1 MTTHPGPIH
10 GGARCCRPRPQ
21 RVGKGFPVSTLVK
34 PPPPSRTRRR
44 PLLPLPCA
52 RRLTHGCLLF
62 FTLLFLA
69 HGVSR
74 TTASSTSRIAPK
86 PPPLRRA
93 RRPTL
98 PRTEQHTPL
107 FLTQGGL
114 LSSRTA
120 TSYSSHKAA
129 EPRSLPRAQQFHF
142 LAPASSSWLLL
153 SSRTAYDLLSS
164 RTASPDCVFSF
175 LARFIRYCLRPP
187 QHKVKKLLRKVE
199 GNNFFLLVV
208 YCLSISYLSGG
219 LLNINWWSTELQQYE
234 KNTKYTNTV
243 LLICF
248 FAWFIQIS
256 VGSEL

>member
-1 MTTHPGPIH
+1 MLRPPLAAQDPERIPAHSLAPNTAGQITLGHFFSRLVTTHPGPIH

-69 HGVSR
+69 HGVS
-74 TTASSTSRIAPK
+74 TASSTSRIAPK

-114 LSSRTA
+114 SSRTA
-120 TSYSSHKAA
+120 TSYSSRKAA

-142 LAPASSSWLLL
+142 LAAASSSWLLL
-153 SSRTAYDLLSS
+153 SSRTTYDLLSS
-164 RTASPDCVFSF
+164 RTASPDCVF
-175 LARFIRYCLRPP
+175 FIFGKIH
-187 QHKVKKLLRKVE
+187 Q
-199 GNNFFLLVV
+199 
-208 YCLSISYLSGG
+208 
-219 LLNINWWSTELQQYE
+219 
-234 KNTKYTNTV
+234 V
-243 LLICF
+243 LLTTSS
-248 FAWFIQIS
+248 AQGQEAS
-256 VGSEL
+256 SEG